1 MSHDEEKIQLKKG
14 IEALK
19 KKEALTISFSKEEL
33 EWAKGWS
40 NDKWDDFKRFV
51 DNSDS
56 IYEGINH
63 LLTQLKDDFID
74 EKKREEEEE

>member
-33 EWAKGWS
+33 EWAKEWS
-40 NDKWDDFKRFV
+40 DDKWDDFKRFV

>member
-1 MSHDEEKIQLKKG
+1 MTTLLKKG

-33 EWAKGWS
+33 EWAKEWS
-40 NDKWDDFKRFV
+40 DDKWDDFKRFV

-56 IYEGINH
+56 IVMRHGAHERTR
-63 LLTQLKDDFID
+63 LF
-74 EKKREEEEE
+74 